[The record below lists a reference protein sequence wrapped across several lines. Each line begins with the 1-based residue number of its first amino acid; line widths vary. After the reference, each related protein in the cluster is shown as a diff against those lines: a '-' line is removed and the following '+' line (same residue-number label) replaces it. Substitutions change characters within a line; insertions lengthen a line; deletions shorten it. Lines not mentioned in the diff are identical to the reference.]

1 MKKSFCS
8 NYKDNIF
15 VCQKQQRVHIE
26 IYLLTGELYVDFLS
40 SLESTKFYQII
51 IQAIT
56 GKSLAT
62 RGAEKVKSGI
72 GLVDDTLGINTVET
86 VKGVLENGIAGTFL
100 GGFKKKNPPAT
111 NITNTKASIV
121 KDVVDV
127 AKEVVQQTR
136 SNETDKK
143 VQLTYDEQFEALSKM
158 KSLLDA
164 GILTQEEF
172 DAKKKEIL
180 GL

>member
-1 MKKSFCS
+1 M
-8 NYKDNIF
+8 
-15 VCQKQQRVHIE
+15 
-26 IYLLTGELYVDFLS
+26 
-40 SLESTKFYQII
+40 
-51 IQAIT
+51 
-56 GKSLAT
+56 
-62 RGAEKVKSGI
+62 
-72 GLVDDTLGINTVET
+72 VDDTLGINTVET